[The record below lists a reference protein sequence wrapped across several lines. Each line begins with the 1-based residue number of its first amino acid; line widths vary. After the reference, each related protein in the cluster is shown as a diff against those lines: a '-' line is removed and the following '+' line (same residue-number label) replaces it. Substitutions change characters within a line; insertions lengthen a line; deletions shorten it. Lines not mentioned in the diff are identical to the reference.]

1 MQLVPNLH
9 SMHNRVFSTTKKK
22 KTWIR
27 LTFTFFDRTVTFF
40 TVLSENL
47 YKLLKILFRKKHC
60 N

>member
-9 SMHNRVFSTTKKK
+9 SMHNRVFSKKKK

-40 TVLSENL
+40 TVLSEN
-47 YKLLKILFRKKHC
+47 
-60 N
+60 